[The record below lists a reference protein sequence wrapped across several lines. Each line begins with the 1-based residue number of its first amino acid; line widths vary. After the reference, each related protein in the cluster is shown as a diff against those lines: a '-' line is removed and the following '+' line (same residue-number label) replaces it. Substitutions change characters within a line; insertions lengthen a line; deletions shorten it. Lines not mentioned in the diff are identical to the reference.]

1 MNNVEDGILYWRLV
15 VCFVI
20 SSYVPRGLIPPSQWN
35 ALLAQSAHHWTIT
48 MQSSVN
54 TTLSPKLPLQWCLVT
69 KFLLFNLHYLNMSS
83 AANMLPW
90 VQQFHMNVWV
100 DIVPLNGYQKSESFS
115 RVLLSW
121 HDVHKYRCSIGLKMM
136 AMLWLS
142 ILFPSWMGLTPLD
155 SWYVERQL
163 SLTCANI
170 LLAWSSSLALI
181 CINWST

>member
-1 MNNVEDGILYWRLV
+1 MECPAGPKCTPLDNHNPILYKHNIITQAALAV
-15 VCFVI
+15 VPGNQI
-20 SSYVPRGLIPPSQWN
+20 SSVQFTLPKYVFCSQHA
-35 ALLAQSAHHWTIT
+35 ALGPA
-48 MQSSVN
+48 VPYEC
-54 TTLSPKLPLQWCLVT
+54 LSWHCSTV
-69 KFLLFNLHYLNMSS
+69 
-83 AANMLPW
+83 
-90 VQQFHMNVWV
+90 
-100 DIVPLNGYQKSESFS
+100 NGYQKSESFS
-115 RVLLSW
+115 RVLLNW

-136 AMLWLS
+136 ATLWLS